1 MLQTFA
7 TYGLWFF
14 GIAAIVF
21 AIMKN
26 WFMAGVCALIA
37 FALWNS
43 KVICRVQNAGK
54 DNSTTSHYTA
64 CNIDVSLT
72 NFHLV
77 LFC

>member
-37 FALWNS
+37 FALWNFP
-43 KVICRVQNAGK
+43 K
-54 DNSTTSHYTA
+54 
-64 CNIDVSLT
+64 
-72 NFHLV
+72 
-77 LFC
+77 